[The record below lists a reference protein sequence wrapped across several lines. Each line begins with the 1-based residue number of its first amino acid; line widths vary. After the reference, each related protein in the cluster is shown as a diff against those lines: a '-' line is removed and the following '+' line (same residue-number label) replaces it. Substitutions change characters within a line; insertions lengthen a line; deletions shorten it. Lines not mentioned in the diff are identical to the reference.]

1 MQNESVEDLCLII
14 GSNIRHFRVKK
25 NLRQAD
31 LAVLAG
37 ITKTTVSNIELG
49 LVWPEYDSLKAI
61 MNTLEMFPSDLT
73 SQAFRETDDL
83 LKVAEDTDGKV
94 KLKKVDRTL
103 ETEVPLEARHH

>member
-1 MQNESVEDLCLII
+1 MQNERVEDLCLIV
-14 GSNIRHFRVKK
+14 GSNIKHFRLKK

-61 MNTLEMFPSDLT
+61 MNSLEMLPSDLT
-73 SQAFRETDDL
+73 SQAFRESETEL
-83 LKVAEDTDGKV
+83 NVAEDSSEKV
-94 KLKKVDRTL
+94 KLKRIERKRNSGDEL
-103 ETEVPLEARHH
+103 DSKHH